1 MEPARLPLVNT
12 SAARPATY
20 ARPRIAE
27 LAAAGYTPRQIA
39 FRLNT
44 EGVATPTGRGR
55 WYPTTV
61 ERHAHPERWAGYM
74 RGYRARANP

>member
-1 MEPARLPLVNT
+1 MEPARLPLVIT
-12 SAARPATY
+12 TATRPVTL

-44 EGVATPTGRGR
+44 EGIATPTGRGR
-55 WYPTTV
+55 WYPATV
-61 ERHAHPERWAGYM
+61 EHTAHPDRWAQYM
-74 RGYRARANP
+74 RQYRARRAQ